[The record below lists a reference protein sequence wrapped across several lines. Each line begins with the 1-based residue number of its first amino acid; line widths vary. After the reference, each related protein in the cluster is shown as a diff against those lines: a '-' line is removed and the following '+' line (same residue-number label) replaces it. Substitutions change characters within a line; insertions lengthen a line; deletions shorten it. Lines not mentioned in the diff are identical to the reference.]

1 MSKQRPRVVFFYM
14 TGCPHCERTWPAW
27 DKAKG
32 DIRKVAS
39 VEEKESKEVS
49 PNDGVSSFPTIV
61 VMKGDSEV
69 KRIEGARENPKEL
82 LKELGMRSSR
92 GRSARRRRT
101 HRGGRQFTKRT
112 LRNYKAL

>member
-1 MSKQRPRVVFFYM
+1 MSKQRPRVVFFFM
-14 TGCPHCERTWPAW
+14 NGCPHCERTWPAW

-32 DIRKVAS
+32 DIRKVAT
-39 VEEKESKEVS
+39 VEEKESAEVS
-49 PNDGVSSFPTIV
+49 PGDGVSSFPTIV

-82 LKELGMRSSR
+82 VKELGLSRRSST
-92 GRSARRRRT
+92 RRRRT

-112 LRNYKAL
+112 LRNYKALRK